1 MKHYYHLDETEER
14 KNECIEL
21 HIMHSQCS
29 ICTVRAHVCFIN
41 VKHSREAWMHMNTSH
56 TADNLQI
63 MQLMFAK
70 YNVIVQLSF
79 VIKQKSHL
87 YQR

>member
-1 MKHYYHLDETEER
+1 
-14 KNECIEL
+14 
-21 HIMHSQCS
+21 
-29 ICTVRAHVCFIN
+29 
-41 VKHSREAWMHMNTSH
+41 MHMNTSH

-79 VIKQKSHL
+79 LIKQKSHL